1 MLMGFAV
8 CILMSYS
15 GREKELTAQKP
26 EKYSVIIRRKNGVR
40 HYPSIS
46 RMDYQAPTTIP
57 AAETVGQS

>member
-1 MLMGFAV
+1 
-8 CILMSYS
+8 MSYS